1 MIKKIPLFL
10 LFFLCLQV
18 LPAQKKI
25 ILETIRCRSIKGPLM
40 VYWQNEE
47 TRKNFAL
54 QLNTLLLKYYHAP
67 LADTSN
73 LNIIVLNEDTKSNK
87 SVKYSVDADTGNV
100 HMYLD
105 IFENTPPLFF
115 ASLSS
120 NTEDSSLMKRA
131 KSFLQLQLVLLKK
144 DSTLF
149 NNTLDIIVTTGNTPG
164 IGVIA
169 NTVALTPKSFVETLK
184 AALNILLNSANEL
197 AQIEVKVAPAFLADN
212 YILSK
217 TTHQPRVYV
226 STTKDICTY
235 SYKNTNEIIR
245 LGDAVYEQIIMRG
258 RKADKLPIATE
269 EAIRKTAHASLSDY
283 VFLKQEG
290 RDVLRNKNYQL
301 KLLTQIDPENPP
313 VSNAVLFTNFL
324 AGNSHYLLTENDTVA
339 VFAIEKAVMDTDK
352 KIFINA
358 ISNGYDSASYTSI
371 DTQQPVW
378 PVLYDYVVKGK
389 INKQNFSIK
398 CSGFGN
404 TIKEI
409 YLDDKLT
416 CIAQGKFIP
425 EKFVL
430 FDASLSPELLNP
442 LLMIGFNKFFE

>member
-1 MIKKIPLFL
+1 MTKKIPLFL
-10 LFFLCLQV
+10 LFFLCIQV

-25 ILETIRCRSIKGPLM
+25 ILEGIRCRSIKGPLM
-40 VYWQNEE
+40 AYWQNEE
-47 TRKNFAL
+47 TRKSFAL
-54 QLNTLLLKYYHAP
+54 QLNTLLLKYYQAP

-73 LNIIVLNEDTKSNK
+73 LNIIVLNENTKSNK
-87 SVKYSVDADTGNV
+87 SPTYSVDSDTGNV

-105 IFENTPPLFF
+105 IFENTPQRFY
-115 ASLSS
+115 AHLS
-120 NTEDSSLMKRA
+120 TTAEDSVLMKRA
-131 KSFLQLQLVLLKK
+131 KSVLQLQVVLLKK

-149 NNTLDIIVTTGNTPG
+149 NNTIDIIVTTGNTPG
-164 IGVIA
+164 MGVIA

-184 AALNILLNSANEL
+184 AALNILLNPGNEM
-197 AQIEVKVAPAFLADN
+197 AQIEVKVAPIFFADN
-212 YILSK
+212 YILRK
-217 TTHQPRVYV
+217 TMHLPRVYV
-226 STTKDICTY
+226 VNTKDISTY
-235 SYKNTNEIIR
+235 SYKNTGQMIR

-258 RKADKLPIATE
+258 KKADKLPVATE
-269 EAIRKTAHASLSDY
+269 EAIRKTAHTSLSDY

-313 VSNAVLFTNFL
+313 VSNALLFTNFL
-324 AGNSHYLLTENDTVA
+324 AGNSHYLLSENDTVA
-339 VFAIEKAVMDTDK
+339 VFAIEKGVTDPDK
-352 KIFINA
+352 KIFFNA

-371 DTQQPVW
+371 TTQQSVSPL
-378 PVLYDYVVKGK
+378 LYDYVVKGK
-389 INKQNFSIK
+389 INQQNFSIK

-409 YLDDKLT
+409 YLDDKLA

-430 FDASLSPELLNP
+430 FDASLSPELLNS